1 MFGKCFRGMVVDVEL
16 DPVVGHEQ
24 GKRRPC
30 VVVQNDTGNQYS
42 PTTIIA
48 PVTGAE
54 HVRRLS
60 PVHVLL
66 EQGDGG
72 LKKRSVV
79 LCDQIRTVDQRRL
92 RTVHGKISDALIE
105 RVNEALRVSLEI

>member
-1 MFGKCFRGMVVDVEL
+1 MLGKCFRGMVVDVEL

-30 VVVQNDTGNQYS
+30 IVVQNDVGNQYS

-66 EQGDGG
+66 EQGEGG
-72 LKKRSVV
+72 LKKKSVV
-79 LCDQIRTVDQRRL
+79 LCDQVRTVDQRRF
-92 RTVHGKISDALIE
+92 RTVHGKISDAVME
-105 RVNEALRVSLEI
+105 RIDEALRVSLEL